1 LIQEVKIPN
10 KKELN
15 LYAMKKIILR
25 PAKHHNKKVLSI
37 QFGYNDDIKNHL
49 KKLENIYWSKTL
61 RSFYTDLSLESIKI
75 VFNHLKIKDYSVNYL
90 QLQNYIEESKKKA
103 VQNSHLAKQLS
114 DTFKSDL
121 LKFRKWLFQKRL
133 SENTVNTYVDVTTTY
148 IKYAVLK
155 KADIYSTKLV
165 EAFNYDYIFT
175 PNKSISYQNQFIS
188 GIKKFFEYK
197 GYAYNDIHIERP
209 RKEKKLPIVLSAH
222 EMKSIFNSITNL
234 KHKALLSLLYSAGLR
249 IGEAINLEITDIDSQ
264 RMLIH
269 IKQAK
274 GKKDRYTLLSH
285 TFIKILRAYYIAYK
299 PKKYLFEGQKG
310 GKYSNTS
317 AQKVLKNALVKAKIH
332 KNITLHSLRHS
343 FATHLL
349 EKGTDIRYIQ
359 ELLGHSSPKTTMI
372 YTHVTETSLKKIKN
386 PFDDL
391 F

>member
-1 LIQEVKIPN
+1 
-10 KKELN
+10 
-15 LYAMKKIILR
+15 MKKINLSST
-25 PAKHHNKKVLSI
+25 KHQNKNVLAI
-37 QFGYNDDIKNHL
+37 RFKYDDEIKEHL
-49 KKLENIYWSKTL
+49 KTLENILWSQTL
-61 RSFYTDLSLESIKI
+61 RCFYMELSIENLRI
-75 VFNHLKIKDYSVNYL
+75 VFKHLKNPKWTID
-90 QLQNYIEESKKKA
+90 YIELQPFIAKSKIEEKR
-103 VQNSHLAKQLS
+103 NSHLINQIPNAHEAELHK
-114 DTFKSDL
+114 FK
-121 LKFRKWLFQKRL
+121 KWLLQKRL

-148 IKYAVLK
+148 IKYALLK
-155 KADIYSTKLV
+155 KADIFSTKIV
-165 EAFNYDYIFT
+165 EAFSYDYIFM

-197 GYAYNDIHIERP
+197 GYSYEEIHIERP
-209 RKEKKLPIVLSAH
+209 RKEKKLPIVLSGG
-222 EMKSIFNSITNL
+222 EIKSIFNTITNL

-274 GKKDRYTLLSH
+274 GKKDRYTLLSEA
-285 TFIKILRAYYIAYK
+285 FVKILRDYYIAYK

-317 AQKVLKNALVKAKIH
+317 AQKVLKTALFKAGIRK
-332 KNITLHSLRHS
+332 KVTLHSLRHS

>member
-1 LIQEVKIPN
+1 ME
-10 KKELN
+10 
-15 LYAMKKIILR
+15 KIILK
-25 PAKHHNKKVLSI
+25 PAKHYNKKVMLI
-37 QFGYNDDIKNHL
+37 QFGYNDAIKNHL
-49 KKLENIYWSKTL
+49 KKLKNIYWSKTL
-61 RSFYTDLSLESIKI
+61 SSFYTDLSLESIKI
-75 VFNHLKIKDYSVNYL
+75 VFNHLKTSAYSVDYL
-90 QLQNYIEESKKKA
+90 QLQDYIEKSKIKA
-103 VQNSHLAKQLS
+103 VQSSHLVQQLP
-114 DTFKSDL
+114 DIYTADL
-121 LKFRKWLFQKRL
+121 LKFRKWLFQKRF
-133 SENTVNTYVDVTTTY
+133 SKNTVNTYVDVTNTY
-148 IKYAVLK
+148 LKYAVLK
-155 KADIYSTKLV
+155 KADIYSTRVV
-165 EAFNYDYIFT
+165 EAFNYDYIFK

-197 GYAYNDIHIERP
+197 GYAYNEVPIERP
-209 RKEKKLPIVLSAH
+209 RKEKKLPIVLSTC
-222 EMKSIFNSITNL
+222 EIKSIFNAITNL
-234 KHKALLSLLYSAGLR
+234 KHSALISLLYSAGLR

-285 TFIKILRAYYIAYK
+285 AFIKILRAYYIAYK

-317 AQKVLKNALVKAKIH
+317 AQKVLKNALIKAKIH
-332 KNITLHSLRHS
+332 KNVTLHSLRHS